1 MFEQDTSLT
10 NDVFGE
16 KLWMAHSLV
25 HLLLQCHHEY
35 PCNEKRR
42 KKNFPATCSHT
53 QDNPHPTMAKVTMV
67 TGFYLSGQKE
77 N

>member
-10 NDVFGE
+10 NDVFAE

-35 PCNEKRR
+35 P
-42 KKNFPATCSHT
+42 
-53 QDNPHPTMAKVTMV
+53 
-67 TGFYLSGQKE
+67 
-77 N
+77 